1 MNETVT
7 SRSKIPSRRRIVRKI
22 LVAKFG
28 YTANEPLI
36 PFANSLSDLHRV
48 IVLGLVP
55 VEAGKSLS
63 EAASQAQELRIRL
76 QQAVN
81 DFGGRLRPK
90 IIASHKPEYEV
101 AAFAAEQDVDL
112 MLLHWVNEPGA
123 SQAVTEATLKHAP
136 CNVAL
141 LAGPKPKAKGK
152 ILVVLRVGADSE
164 LALRLGLILVRSGE
178 YTITTLRLES
188 KTDIEQDADTYSG
201 LEQVLDHLP
210 QVEDAVLLADDPLKA
225 VLEQVEHFDFVII
238 GASSLD
244 GEADSLFD
252 DYARS
257 LLDCAPCPILVT
269 RACQHPAQR
278 PTPDSSGIGA
288 ISILVDKWFAENTF
302 HANEFAN
309 LERLLAIKQSQGV
322 TISLALPSLNE
333 EETIGHIIAT
343 IKHAL
348 MEEFPLLDEIIVVDS
363 HSRDRTREISR
374 GMGVPVYIH
383 QDVLPQ
389 YGIRQGKGEA
399 LWKSLYLTKGDIV
412 LWIDTDIVNIHPR
425 FVFGLIGPILQR
437 PDLMLVKGFYL
448 RPMRIGNSIKA
459 GGGGR
464 VTELTARPLLNLF
477 YPALS
482 GLIQPLS
489 GEYGGRRKAL
499 EQVPFSSGY
508 GVEIG
513 LLIDILERYGLGAIG
528 QVDMTKR
535 VHHNQPLNA
544 LGKMS
549 FAIIQT
555 VIRKLDRRDGLH
567 LLQDVNRSMKLI
579 RREQRH
585 FFLEVEEIAEHQRP
599 PMISLPEYQTRFMVE
614 GQE

>member
-1 MNETVT
+1 MDETVT
-7 SRSKIPSRRRIVRKI
+7 SRSKSPSRRRIVRKI

-28 YTANEPLI
+28 YTTNEPLI
-36 PFANSLSDLHRV
+36 PLANSLSDLHRV

-63 EAASQAQELRIRL
+63 EAANQAQELRIRL

-90 IIASHKPEYEV
+90 IIASHTPEYEV
-101 AAFAAEQDVDL
+101 AAFAAEQDIDL
-112 MLLHWVNEPGA
+112 MLVHWVNEPDT
-123 SQAVTEATLKHAP
+123 SRAVIEATVKHAP
-136 CNVAL
+136 CNIAL
-141 LAGPKPKAKGK
+141 LAGPKLKAKGK
-152 ILVVLRVGADSE
+152 ILVVLRAGADSE

-178 YTITTLRLES
+178 YTITTLRLEP

-201 LEQVLDHLP
+201 LEQVLSHLP
-210 QVEDAVLLADDPLKA
+210 QVEDAILLADDPLKA
-225 VLEQVEHFDFVII
+225 VLEQAEQFDLVII

-244 GEADSLFD
+244 DEADSLFD
-252 DYARS
+252 EYARS
-257 LLDCAPCPILVT
+257 LLDCAPCTTLVT
-269 RACQHPAQR
+269 RAHQHLAQR
-278 PTPDSSGIGA
+278 PTPDSSGIEA

-309 LERLLAIKQSQGV
+309 LERLLEIKQSQGV

-333 EETIGHIIAT
+333 EETIGPVIAT
-343 IKHAL
+343 IKTAL

-363 HSRDRTREISR
+363 DSRDQTREIAR
-374 GMGVPVYIH
+374 RMGVPVYIH

-448 RPMRIGNSIKA
+448 RPMRVGTTVQA

-477 YPALS
+477 FPALS

-528 QVDMTKR
+528 QVDMTRR
-535 VHHNQPLNA
+535 VHHNQPLTA

-567 LLQDVNRSMKLI
+567 MLQDVNLSMKLI

-585 FFLEVEEIAEHQRP
+585 FYLEVEEIAERQRP
-599 PMISLPEYQTRFMVE
+599 PMISLPEYQTRFMAE